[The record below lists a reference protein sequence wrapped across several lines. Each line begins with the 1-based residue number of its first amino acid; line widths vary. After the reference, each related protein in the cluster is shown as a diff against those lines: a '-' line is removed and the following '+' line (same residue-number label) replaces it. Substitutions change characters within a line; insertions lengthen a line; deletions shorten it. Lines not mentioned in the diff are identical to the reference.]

1 MEQPRLFHGEHL
13 APRIRY
19 QSLFAY
25 LPAMKYSHSFGRPG
39 IDPNP
44 MLHALI
50 YRCLRRLS
58 TLSDLVCSLRENPS
72 LFESLGFDPFAPVP
86 SIERFSVWLRSTP
99 NESLQDIRLALVR
112 SLIDRGAVKGSIV
125 SLDSCP
131 VPSPVRENNLKT
143 SVKDRFNKELYPRS
157 DPDARLGAYRV
168 FVGSGS
174 QKIRYFWG
182 YRNHIAVDFET
193 ELPLWEYTYPANHH
207 ESRVAIELLE
217 SCQQQLQLPVQVVC
231 ADSAYDSEK
240 ILLFII
246 HQLHAEPVVAP
257 NERYQAKP
265 DFHVQSDVVLCPANL
280 AMVYKGRMTP
290 KKTGITYRQYSCPLH
305 YSKAM
310 RQRFLLCPANH
321 PKFLSQKGCNYL
333 RRETPSCRGQIP
345 YGSARFVDLYK
356 KRTSV
361 ERVFSRLLSL
371 AMQRPT
377 VHGLQAMCNSCT
389 VAHITVLLVALAAH
403 DQGHPDKLAFVRSY
417 VPNFMAEA

>member
-13 APRIRY
+13 APRLRY
-19 QSLFAY
+19 HSLFSY
-25 LPAMKYSHSFGRPG
+25 LPTMTYSYSFGRPCV
-39 IDPNP
+39 DPNP
-44 MLHALI
+44 MLRALI

-58 TLSDLVCSLRENPS
+58 TLSDLVYSLRENPS
-72 LFESLGFDPFAPVP
+72 LFESLGFDLFAPVP

-99 NESLQDIRLALVR
+99 NETLQDLRLSLVR
-112 SLIDRGAVKGSIV
+112 SLIDRGAIKGATI

-143 SVKDRFNKELYPRS
+143 SVRDRFNKDLYPRC

-168 FVGSGS
+168 YPGSGS

-182 YRNHIAVDFET
+182 YRNHVAVDFET
-193 ELPLWEYTYPANHH
+193 ELPLWEHTYPANHH

-217 SCQQQLQLPVQVVC
+217 SCRNRLQLPVQVVC

-240 ILLFII
+240 ILVFILQ
-246 HQLHAEPVVAP
+246 QLHAEPIVAP
-257 NERYQAKP
+257 NERFQPKP

-280 AMVYKGRMTP
+280 IMVYKGRMTP

-321 PKFLSQKGCNYL
+321 PKFLIQKGCNYL
-333 RRETPSCRGQIP
+333 RRETPSCRSQIP
-345 YGSARFVDLYK
+345 YGSAQFTESYK

-377 VHGLQAMCNSCT
+377 IHGLQAIRNCCT
-389 VAHITVLLVALAAH
+389 LAHITVLLVALAAH
-403 DQGHPDKLAFVRSY
+403 AEGHADKLAFVRSF
-417 VPNFMAEA
+417 VPNFMSEA